1 MKYLTGRV
9 ELPEASSTF
18 AYILAA
24 ALIQGMLLSWS
35 PLFLAVSVAHVGILL
50 TAIVWVSLGRKFYFN
65 RCLVPVGLISAWGLL
80 QILLNSTRSQWL
92 TRQATLTWFVSGVAF
107 LLAATILQN
116 EALRERFFTLIL
128 WAVAILS
135 IVALLQYHQRPIYV
149 FGLFPAEP
157 TVVGTF
163 LYKNQFA
170 AMLELAAPIALYRMV
185 EIENQEWYGAG
196 AFAVMFAA
204 AVGASS
210 RAGVLL
216 LSLELVLALA
226 IVAKRRLL
234 PWRNLLLLSGG
245 LLAMVLAASSLT
257 GTRSIAEHFQEQ
269 SPYSNRQKLLGST
282 LRMVEQKPILGYGL
296 GTWPEVYPAFATFD
310 NAMLANEAHN
320 DWAQWAAEGGIP
332 FALLLGWVTFGVARP
347 AARSIWGMGVLAVMV
362 QSLVDYP
369 TREPVLAIF
378 WFVLAGALS
387 RYQDSCGSEPAKFI
401 PI

>member
-1 MKYLTGRV
+1 MKYLTGNV
-9 ELPEASSTF
+9 ELPEASATF

-35 PLFLAVSVAHVGILL
+35 PLFFAVSVAHIGILS
-50 TAIVWVSLGRKFYFN
+50 TAIVWVLLGRKFYFN
-65 RCLVPVGLISAWGLL
+65 RIFVPVALISAWGLL
-80 QILLNSTRSQWL
+80 QILANSTRSQWL

-128 WAVAILS
+128 WAVSILS
-135 IVALLQYHQRPIYV
+135 IVAILQYHQQPIYV
-149 FGLFPAEP
+149 FGLFPAES

-185 EIENQEWYGAG
+185 EMENQEWYGAG
-196 AFAVMFAA
+196 AFALMFGA

-245 LLAMVLAASSLT
+245 LLAMVSAASTLA
-257 GTRSIAEHFQEQ
+257 GTQSIAEHFQEQ
-269 SPYSNRQKLLGST
+269 SPYSIRQKLLKST
-282 LRMVEQKPILGYGL
+282 LRMVKEKPILGYGL

-310 NAMLANEAHN
+310 NAKLANEAHN
-320 DWAQWAAEGGIP
+320 DWAQWSAEGGVP
-332 FALLLGWVTFGVARP
+332 FALLLAWLTFSIARP
-347 AARSIWGMGVLAVMV
+347 AARSIWGMGVLAVMA
-362 QSLVDYP
+362 QSFVDYP

-387 RYQDSCGSEPAKFI
+387 RYRDPLDSRPG
-401 PI
+401 